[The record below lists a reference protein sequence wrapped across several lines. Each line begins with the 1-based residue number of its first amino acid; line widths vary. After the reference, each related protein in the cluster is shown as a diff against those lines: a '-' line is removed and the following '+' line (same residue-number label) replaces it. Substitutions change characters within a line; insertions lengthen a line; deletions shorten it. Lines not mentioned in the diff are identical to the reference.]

1 MDVSACLNDISLKY
15 KNSKE
20 CRGEGRAGKHNIANL
35 TTCDVRLSVKL
46 NLSFGIAHNVDLR
59 SLPVFK

>member
-1 MDVSACLNDISLKY
+1 MDVSACLNDISLKR

-46 NLSFGIAHNVDLR
+46 NLSFGIAHNVDL
-59 SLPVFK
+59 